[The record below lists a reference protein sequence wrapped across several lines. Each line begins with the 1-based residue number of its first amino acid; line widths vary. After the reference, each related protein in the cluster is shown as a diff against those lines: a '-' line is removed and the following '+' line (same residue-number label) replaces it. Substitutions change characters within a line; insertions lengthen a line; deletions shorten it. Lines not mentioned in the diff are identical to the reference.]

1 MMVWHVA
8 LHVGLVGFVSVGGG
22 VFLTL
27 GAIAHRRARRLP
39 A

>member
-1 MMVWHVA
+1 
-8 LHVGLVGFVSVGGG
+8 VSVGGG